1 MRVWLYERSDPLRSN
16 ERLTAQVKQEQEQFA
31 ASIETVRQ
39 LLIKNKAEDLIPIL
53 IPDGIEYVSTVGAL
67 SQSLNS
73 KG

>member
-1 MRVWLYERSDPLRSN
+1 LRSN